1 MRQLNNKHF
10 DTIEGASARQ
20 GEVVSSASRPLVS
33 QQKDEIMN
41 QEQKDLLIS
50 LVRKERVRLNMLLLK
65 VEEDTEDEVRVEMER
80 DLCTK
85 TLKSLQGGK

>member
-1 MRQLNNKHF
+1 
-10 DTIEGASARQ
+10 
-20 GEVVSSASRPLVS
+20 
-33 QQKDEIMN
+33 MN

-65 VEEDTEDEVRVEMER
+65 VEEDTDDEVRVEMER